1 MNKKAYVSFTFF
13 CITNFSLIPSI
24 KSYAQKPQHAG
35 AQTDSVQSKTYSL
48 GGITVSGERKLVSV
62 NAISSQ
68 IDKTTID
75 RSLGQSLATM
85 LERISG
91 VSAIRTGTTISK
103 PVVHGMY
110 GNRLLMIVNGARQ
123 TGQQWGD
130 DHAPEV
136 DKNSSD
142 KIEVVKGA
150 EAVRYGSEAL
160 GGVIVMQQAMLPY
173 GKRYVKGKLLTMYGD
188 NGKRYQV
195 VGRAE
200 GSVPFLNDLAW
211 RVQATYSNSGDQHS
225 AKYIQ
230 KVLSLY

>member
-91 VSAIRTGTTISK
+91 LWCMECMETVC
-103 PVVHGMY
+103 
-110 GNRLLMIVNGARQ
+110 L
-123 TGQQWGD
+123 
-130 DHAPEV
+130 
-136 DKNSSD
+136 
-142 KIEVVKGA
+142 
-150 EAVRYGSEAL
+150 
-160 GGVIVMQQAMLPY
+160 
-173 GKRYVKGKLLTMYGD
+173 
-188 NGKRYQV
+188 
-195 VGRAE
+195 
-200 GSVPFLNDLAW
+200 
-211 RVQATYSNSGDQHS
+211 
-225 AKYIQ
+225 
-230 KVLSLY
+230 